1 MKNKKRIAF
10 DDTDGRHAK
19 LRIQLQRDGLS
30 QAEFFRAYI
39 TAYLEKDSNVMSFIQ
54 DYKLNNSVGQ
64 KRSIILEEIVLIFSA
79 TLNFSWGKRGVRC
92 SKETL
97 SLTNF
102 GSNPLILST
111 FISGKYLSPSFGGLT
126 EPKTVSPVFKP
137 NSRI

>member
-1 MKNKKRIAF
+1 MLTMKNKKRIAF

-64 KRSIILEEIVLIFSA
+64 KRSIKIIEKEEEARNQLVSKFGLKDEDLENIFDLIA
-79 TLNFSWGKRGVRC
+79 EEHPDL
-92 SKETL
+92 
-97 SLTNF
+97 
-102 GSNPLILST
+102 
-111 FISGKYLSPSFGGLT
+111 
-126 EPKTVSPVFKP
+126 
-137 NSRI
+137 